1 MERLEVDTPLERS
14 RLRALAA
21 QLRDG
26 GALVLRGAALA
37 SVSEL
42 DVLLAGL
49 SPPDAAGVCTKQA
62 AYARVDEDAL
72 LTPGDAVRPERAD
85 CGTAARR
92 RACANCTCGLA
103 ESGAASDSGAA
114 QPDSAPAQAKSACGS
129 CYLGDAFRC
138 AGCPYRGLPPFREGE
153 TVTLPA
159 DYLSDD

>member
-1 MERLEVDTPLERS
+1 MLAVERDTEVRKK
-14 RLRALAA
+14 
-21 QLRDG
+21 LRDG
-26 GALVLRGAALA
+26 GVLVPRGAALA

-72 LTPGDAVRPERAD
+72 LTPADAARPERAD

-103 ESGAASDSGAA
+103 ASGAASESGTA
-114 QPDSAPAQAKSACGS
+114 QPDTAPAQQQPAQAKSACGS